1 MRRALKSLTDNRL
14 HENSG
19 WSAYARSVADA
30 IVGFNLSRYFSA
42 LNGVNLP
49 VGRVQTAT
57 LGLVCARDEQVES
70 LKKDAVLRRDGRY
83 WTSTVRESTRSIRRR
98 KMTQI

>member
-1 MRRALKSLTDNRL
+1 MKIPAGPLMP
-14 HENSG
+14 E
-19 WSAYARSVADA
+19 SVADA

-57 LGLVCARDEQVES
+57 LGLVCARRADRKPQ
-70 LKKDAVLRRDGRY
+70 KDAVLRRDGGTGRQRCANRHAVY
-83 WTSTVRESTRSIRRR
+83 AGKR
-98 KMTQI
+98 